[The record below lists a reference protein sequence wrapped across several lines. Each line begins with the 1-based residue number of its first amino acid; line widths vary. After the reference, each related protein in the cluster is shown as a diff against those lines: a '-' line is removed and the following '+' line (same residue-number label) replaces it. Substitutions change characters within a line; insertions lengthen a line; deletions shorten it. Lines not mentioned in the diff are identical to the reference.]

1 VLPNFFATTY
11 RTFSSAESLME
22 AVRVMNKAPNPELDD
37 PNATFSSK
45 NPQKQD
51 CNSGNVLPVIFED
64 LKNDV

>member
-1 VLPNFFATTY
+1 
-11 RTFSSAESLME
+11 ME